1 MIISCFPFPS
11 PIKLDF
17 ANYYDVNSIHLSHK
31 HFQTC
36 LVVNDRMLPYKSPKT
51 HTVLFLWL
59 GTISNCSRAH
69 LYFFIDVMKNESL
82 SVCVKVCETE
92 TDERKAC
99 LDHVLIQKTNFIVI
113 IIIIVINCLNFSL
126 FLQNYMVY
134 YYPEYRAGQTP
145 ATAVP
150 YDSSPSVFSR
160 IPWVD
165 VGYVVVSLGLIIA
178 GGTVVYNGVGSQVK
192 TRAMRELAGIDFD
205 DASNVAR
212 RVLRA
217 IEKFQ
222 NMNVETQ

>member
-1 MIISCFPFPS
+1 MR
-11 PIKLDF
+11 
-17 ANYYDVNSIHLSHK
+17 SI
-31 HFQTC
+31 C
-36 LVVNDRMLPYKSPKT
+36 VA
-51 HTVLFLWL
+51 LFLFIGCSQAL
-59 GTISNCSRAH
+59 QLRSPVYSAKNGGGSTPAKQAELPLASPAMPAPQQAQAREGTVPVTGDAAAVNTSPNNA
-69 LYFFIDVMKNESL
+69 
-82 SVCVKVCETE
+82 
-92 TDERKAC
+92 
-99 LDHVLIQKTNFIVI
+99 
-113 IIIIVINCLNFSL
+113 
-126 FLQNYMVY
+126 QNYMVY